1 MGLTLAITA
10 GCAIGL
16 GVLLLVAG
24 LIRAERPPST
34 GSSTGLW
41 TRVRRWWESLPRLRK
56 TWILV
61 SLAVGVL
68 AAVISGWLLALLL
81 VPATLI
87 LIPLLLSAPPQRE
100 IDTLAALDRWVRLIS
115 TSLSAGK
122 SIRDAIF
129 ATRRQISPALREP
142 VARLCMRLDQRW
154 TMRDSL
160 WAMADELESADADA
174 VVAALAIASSRGGS
188 GGRATLAA
196 LSDNIQ
202 DRLRALREIAAERA
216 KPRAVVRQVTLITLA
231 VLLGA
236 LLLNPT
242 FFAAYTTPLGQLIA
256 LSLAFAYLGCLVM
269 LRRRT
274 VPPMAP
280 RFLRSGT

>member
-1 MGLTLAITA
+1 MGVTAAATA
-10 GCAIGL
+10 GAMVGL
-16 GVLLLVAG
+16 GITLILAG
-24 LIRAERPPST
+24 MLRRVPPST
-34 GSSTGLW
+34 APSTGLW
-41 TRVRRWWESLPRLRK
+41 TRAHRWWTTQSLRRRAWFAGALIAGVV
-56 TWILV
+56 TALV
-61 SLAVGVL
+61 GRWPLAVVL
-68 AAVISGWLLALLL
+68 VPVLL
-81 VPATLI
+81 VVV
-87 LIPLLLSAPPQRE
+87 PLLLTAPPSKE
-100 IDTLAALDRWVRLIS
+100 IEVLAGLDRWVRLLA
-115 TSLSAGK
+115 TSLSSGR
-122 SIRDAIF
+122 SIRDAIL
-129 ATRRQISPALREP
+129 ATRRQVPEVLREP
-142 VARLCMRLDQRW
+142 VARLCLRLDQRW
-154 TMRDSL
+154 TLRDAL
-160 WAMADELESADADA
+160 YGTADDLGSADADA
-174 VVAALAIASSRGGS
+174 VIAALSIAASRGGA
-188 GGRATLAA
+188 GARATLGA
-196 LSDNIQ
+196 LSDSIQ